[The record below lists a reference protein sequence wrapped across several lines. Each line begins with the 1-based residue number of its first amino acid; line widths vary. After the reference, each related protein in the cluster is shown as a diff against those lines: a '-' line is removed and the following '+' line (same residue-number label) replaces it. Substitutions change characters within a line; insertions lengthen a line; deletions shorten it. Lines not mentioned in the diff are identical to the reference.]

1 MHNPVDVRSKWP
13 GIAAACGVVLLF
25 SSFTLVSRLGLA
37 STMRLQDIVALRFL
51 TAGLLMLPV
60 LLFTW
65 PRALMLRQAVLL
77 ALLGG
82 IGFALLAYAGFWLAP
97 AAHGGILLH
106 GTLPLFSFLLASVLG
121 KERVGKRRKAGLA
134 LIAAGIVIMVWESV
148 AFASTSQL
156 VGDAALLLAS
166 LAWSAYGLY
175 VRKLSIM
182 PLAAAAIV
190 AVFSMA
196 IFLPFYLLL
205 SGPES
210 LLSHRW
216 SEILLQLV
224 FQGVLIGTFS
234 IFLYTKAV
242 SLLGA
247 TETSLFTAAVPCL
260 TTLAAVPL
268 LGERISLWVAGGV
281 AATTTGMLVSIMKAH
296 DVR

>member
-1 MHNPVDVRSKWP
+1 MRNPVDVRSKWP
-13 GIAAACGVVLLF
+13 GVAAACGVVLLF

-37 STMRLQDIVALRFL
+37 STMRLQDIAASRFL

-60 LLFTW
+60 LLFAW

-121 KERVGKRRKAGLA
+121 KERVGRRRKAGLA
-134 LIAAGIVIMVWESV
+134 LIATGIVIMVWESV
-148 AFASTSQL
+148 ASASASQFA
-156 VGDAALLLAS
+156 GDAALLLAS
-166 LAWSAYGLY
+166 VAWSAYGLY

-182 PLAAAAIV
+182 PLAASAIV

-196 IFLPFYLLL
+196 IFLPFYLLF
-205 SGPES
+205 SGLES
-210 LLSHRW
+210 LLSHQW
-216 SEILLQLV
+216 SEILMQLV

-268 LGERISLWVAGGV
+268 LGERISLWVAAGV
-281 AATTTGMLVSIMKAH
+281 AATTTGMLVSLMKAN